1 MKKGKLQKLCLIPRV
16 HAPSLFF
23 ACIQVVCAT
32 HSGEGSPRVY
42 TNYKNTKAEVHA
54 MDKRPEEMNLKEIF
68 VEMKNISE
76 LMVDLAY
83 SSVLFDSEAIAD
95 EVCTL
100 EDTMD
105 NLNYQLTIR
114 ALLASR
120 TKEEAEQ
127 ISEILNVASAIKDI
141 SSHAQNISEIVARD
155 LDIHS
160 VILESLKQTDEKIF
174 RTHLEEQSRL
184 VGSSLRGS
192 QLASRIGVTV
202 IAVRRGARWI
212 YNPRKRFEFRDNDI
226 LIARGTEEGHLILE
240 EIAKGRR
247 NKW

>member
-1 MKKGKLQKLCLIPRV
+1 MEKC
-16 HAPSLFF
+16 
-23 ACIQVVCAT
+23 
-32 HSGEGSPRVY
+32 
-42 TNYKNTKAEVHA
+42 
-54 MDKRPEEMNLKEIF
+54 PEEMNLKEIF

-83 SSVLFDSEAIAD
+83 SSVLFDSEAIAG

-100 EDTMD
+100 EETMD
-105 NLNYQLTIR
+105 TLNYQLTIR

-120 TKEEAEQ
+120 TKEEAGQ

-160 VILESLKQTDEKIF
+160 VILESLKRTDEKIF
-174 RTHLEEQSRL
+174 RTQLEEQSRL
-184 VGSSLRGS
+184 AGSSLRES

-202 IAVRRGARWI
+202 IAVRRGTRWI

>member
-1 MKKGKLQKLCLIPRV
+1 M
-16 HAPSLFF
+16 
-23 ACIQVVCAT
+23 
-32 HSGEGSPRVY
+32 E
-42 TNYKNTKAEVHA
+42 
-54 MDKRPEEMNLKEIF
+54 KRPEEMNLKEIF

-100 EDTMD
+100 EETMD
-105 NLNYQLTIR
+105 ILNYQLTIR

-120 TKEEAEQ
+120 TREEAEQ

-160 VILESLKQTDEKIF
+160 VIPESLKRTDEKIF
-174 RTHLEEQSRL
+174 RAHLEEQSRL
-184 VGSSLRGS
+184 ISCSFTISRRIRSYLPLAFEMNVSIHPMSSFVFR
-192 QLASRIGVTV
+192 ASC
-202 IAVRRGARWI
+202 GARRLMACSSI
-212 YNPRKRFEFRDNDI
+212 
-226 LIARGTEEGHLILE
+226 G
-240 EIAKGRR
+240 
-247 NKW
+247 